1 MREKIM
7 DSQEDEPRVPRSIET
22 ATEDRGKLRE
32 ETLASSESTV
42 KSTENEQDDEMTDD
56 DAQTIWKMQT
66 FQILWRC
73 PHALLQ
79 MCQKTQIQETH
90 PEFLLKHH
98 FCLLFQLLSRQ
109 KFLI

>member
-56 DAQTIWKMQT
+56 DAQTDLEDADLSDFMERSTCATPDRSERPNTRHSSRISAQA
-66 FQILWRC
+66 
-73 PHALLQ
+73 P
-79 MCQKTQIQETH
+79 
-90 PEFLLKHH
+90 
-98 FCLLFQLLSRQ
+98 FCLLF
-109 KFLI
+109 